1 MSASAMEPVRATEA
15 HGFGF
20 VGKNEGSHSAVS
32 WAAVAAG
39 AFVAAALGLIL
50 LALGAGAGLS
60 SLSPWSTS
68 GMTPSTV
75 GMGALVWITATEVI
89 ASAIGGYMAGRLR
102 TRWVD
107 VHSDE
112 VYFRDTAHGFLSWAV
127 ALILTAAFLTS
138 AASRMVGG
146 EARNEG
152 AARAEQP
159 SDGVDRYFVDQLYRS
174 GPGVPPTDVAADAAM
189 RAEGGIILGHSL
201 RQREMSAAD
210 KTYLAGSVATRT
222 GLSTVD
228 ADKRVSD
235 VFAQAQQTIDT
246 VRKAAAHALYWL
258 FVALL
263 LGAFS
268 ASVAATLGGKQRD
281 LAHVHEHPLEP
292 TP

>member
-1 MSASAMEPVRATEA
+1 
-15 HGFGF
+15 
-20 VGKNEGSHSAVS
+20 
-32 WAAVAAG
+32 
-39 AFVAAALGLIL
+39 
-50 LALGAGAGLS
+50 
-60 SLSPWSTS
+60 
-68 GMTPSTV
+68 
-75 GMGALVWITATEVI
+75 MGALVWITAIEVI

-281 LAHVHEHPLEP
+281 LAHIHEHPLEP
-292 TP
+292 TR